1 MARPTIE
8 ECDPN
13 ILEYHNSIY
22 PSVKEQDEI
31 LREYF
36 SSSRTIPTPLEIEI
50 FQRQVRNDPNTIRI
64 NDDRISRRLRE
75 DIYEKITRL
84 IIDQ

>member
-36 SSSRTIPTPLEIEI
+36 NSSRTIPTPL
-50 FQRQVRNDPNTIRI
+50 
-64 NDDRISRRLRE
+64 
-75 DIYEKITRL
+75 
-84 IIDQ
+84 

>member
-1 MARPTIE
+1 MVRPTQE

-22 PSVKEQDEI
+22 PSVEEQDKI
-31 LREYF
+31 LEEYF
-36 SSSRTIPTPLEIEI
+36 KSNRTVPTPLEIEI
-50 FQRQVRNDPNTIRI
+50 FQRQIRNDPNTIRI

-75 DIYEKITRL
+75 DTYEKITKL
-84 IIDQ
+84 LTK

>member
-1 MARPTIE
+1 MARPVEE

-22 PSVKEQDEI
+22 PSVEEQDKI
-31 LREYF
+31 LEEYF
-36 SSSRTIPTPLEIEI
+36 SSNRTVPTPLEIEI
-50 FQRQVRNDPNTIRI
+50 FQRHVRNDPNTIRI

-75 DIYEKITRL
+75 DTYEKITKL
-84 IIDQ
+84 LTK